1 MAEANITKEADSIA
15 DILGR
20 AFDSASSMPAAM
32 AELILRAK
40 FPEADLQ
47 RVDSLLEQKREEGLT
62 PEQELLLS
70 DYLQV
75 DSLLTI
81 LKSNARRALGQPVA
95 A

>member
-1 MAEANITKEADSIA
+1 MVEAKTTNDPDSIA

-20 AFDSASSMPAAM
+20 AFDSASAMPAAT

-40 FPEADLQ
+40 LAESDVQ
-47 RVDSLLEQKREEGLT
+47 RVDDLLEQKRENGLST
-62 PEQELLLS
+62 EQEILLR

-75 DSLLTI
+75 DSLLTV
-81 LKSNARRALGQPVA
+81 LKSKARRALGKVVA